1 MHPFLTKNLVTI
13 IVIIMTTVFSFGYL
27 KAETNS
33 RLVVLE
39 NEIQEVKAMVRSLDD
54 VVDRLESAV
63 SKLEYIVENK

>member
-13 IVIIMTTVFSFGYL
+13 IVIITTTVFSFGYL

-39 NEIQEVKAMVRSLDD
+39 NEIQEVKTMVRSLDD

-63 SKLEYIVENK
+63 SKLEYIVETK

>member
-1 MHPFLTKNLVTI
+1 
-13 IVIIMTTVFSFGYL
+13 MTTVFSFGYL

-39 NEIQEVKAMVRSLDD
+39 NEMHDIKAVVKNLDD

-63 SKLEYIVENK
+63 SRLEYIVENK

>member
-39 NEIQEVKAMVRSLDD
+39 NEIQEVKTMVRSLDD

-63 SKLEYIVENK
+63 SKLEYIVETK

>member
-1 MHPFLTKNLVTI
+1 
-13 IVIIMTTVFSFGYL
+13 MTTVFSFGYL

-39 NEIQEVKAMVRSLDD
+39 NEIQEVKTMVRSLDD

-63 SKLEYIVENK
+63 SKLEYIVETK